1 MCQIT
6 SVDGEDHLAGDDT
19 AVATRKARVIR
30 VLTAA
35 GIRPSTLTGFALLDT
50 AVTVL
55 ALRDIPPDAI
65 FERVRQRLTEADAL
79 KAALAYPQTPVHSH

>member
-1 MCQIT
+1 MCQLT

-55 ALRDIPPDAI
+55 AVNDVPAEAI
-65 FERVRQRLTEADAL
+65 QQRVTKRLADTETL
-79 KAALAYPQTPVHSH
+79 KLALAEFSGPTPSH